1 MKKVIFAIAALGLI
15 SLTSCKKEYTC
26 SCTIAGSTT
35 DVKSGTKIKKSEA
48 ETWCNALNATSAIG
62 GGSCKLK

>member
-15 SLTSCKKEYTC
+15 SLTSCKKKYTC
-26 SCTIAGSTT
+26 ECTGGVIPTVTSPE
-35 DVKSGTKIKKSEA
+35 KIKKSDA
-48 ETWCNALNATSAIG
+48 ETWCNAYNTTNALA

>member
-26 SCTIAGSTT
+26 SCTVSGTTT
-35 DVKSGTKIKKSEA
+35 DIKSGTKLKKSEA
-48 ETWCNALNATSAIG
+48 ETWCKSAGSIYTLA
-62 GGSCKLK
+62 GGSCALK